1 MLRLIILLSLVA
13 DDDVDKRLAAGEVF
27 VSTEAVPGSE
37 VPRIKMK
44 AVIDAPPE
52 QVWAIIDDCGN
63 YEKTMPNIAASKEL
77 ARDRDAGTVVCRTT
91 ASLPFPLPNLTG
103 ETMGTISVEPGV
115 RYSRSWRFLRG
126 DYNTNTGGWVLTPFK
141 GDPKRTYA
149 EYQLHTDPKIH
160 IPQTFIISA
169 TKSKFP
175 GIIHRLRE
183 ETVGK

>member
-1 MLRLIILLSLVA
+1 MLRLIILLGLVA

-37 VPRIKMK
+37 VPRVRMK

-52 QVWAIIDDCGN
+52 KVWAIIDDCGN
-63 YEKTMPNIAASKEL
+63 YEKTMPHISASKEL

-103 ETMGTISVEPGV
+103 ETMGKVVVEPGV
-115 RYSRSWRFLRG
+115 RYSRTWTFLRG

-160 IPQTFIISA
+160 IPQTFITSA
-169 TKSKFP
+169 TKKNFP
-175 GIIHRLRE
+175 GIIERLRE
-183 ETVGK
+183 ETVAK